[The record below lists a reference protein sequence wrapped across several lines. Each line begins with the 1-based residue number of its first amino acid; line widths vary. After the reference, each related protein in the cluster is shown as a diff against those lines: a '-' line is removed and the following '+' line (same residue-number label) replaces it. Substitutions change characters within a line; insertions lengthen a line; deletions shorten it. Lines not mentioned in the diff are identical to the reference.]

1 MHAVFGAPRDLLPLL
16 RSHDLDEWHGEG
28 RVGHRLRAAVTKLL
42 GTSPGNGGARLSA
55 GTWGGNLLHCCGSR
69 KMLKGPAVE
78 SEKAR
83 GLGQRVEVGQGRAHA
98 RKTSSFQ

>member
-1 MHAVFGAPRDLLPLL
+1 MTPPVGRRASSRIGRKLPQYARVFGAPRNLLPLR
-16 RSHDLDEWHGEG
+16 RSHDLHEWHGEG
-28 RVGHRLRAAVTKLL
+28 RVGDR
-42 GTSPGNGGARLSA
+42 
-55 GTWGGNLLHCCGSR
+55 SR